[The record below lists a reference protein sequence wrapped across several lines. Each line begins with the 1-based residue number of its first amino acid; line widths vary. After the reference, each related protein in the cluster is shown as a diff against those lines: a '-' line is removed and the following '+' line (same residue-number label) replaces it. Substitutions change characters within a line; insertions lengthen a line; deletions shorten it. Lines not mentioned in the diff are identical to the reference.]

1 MEFKNKFDFLKGNLA
16 KKVIIINIVVLVILF
31 VINMFYTFVPLNYK
45 FLFRFLILWSV
56 INGGVLV
63 YYSIRHN
70 KKSLRI
76 GVIITVLLI
85 VVLGNVTTYKMFN
98 YKRYRNLA
106 GEVKT
111 HEFNEDIKAVD
122 LNKLPINN
130 SDLARNLADKKLG
143 DIPSLG
149 SQVDIGEFTIQK
161 IKDELF
167 YVAPLEHAGF
177 FKWFSNRDGT
187 PGYVMVNAT
196 KQNDVRLVTEV
207 EGEKLNIKY
216 LDSAYIFSNL
226 HRHAYLNKTTKGLTD
241 YSFELDDNLRPY
253 WVISMYDLSV
263 GLSGEKVAGTL
274 IIDAQTGKS
283 KTYTVEGTP
292 YWVDRI
298 QPKSIVQT
306 NLTNWGE
313 LVHGVFN
320 FSNKDKLTLTEGI
333 KVIYNGD
340 DCYYY
345 TGVTSVGADES
356 LVGFFLTNS
365 KTGITN
371 LYKVSGAIETA
382 AIKSAAGK
390 VQQFGYTATFPILTN
405 IHAQPTYFTTLL
417 DNKGLIKSYAFVNV
431 KNYNLVGV
439 GETVNEA
446 YNDYL
451 EDLAMDTSIVMDD
464 KGKAISLN
472 GAVDR
477 IGQAT
482 IKNVQY
488 AVIRLKENKQTFVIP
503 IELNKNLTV
512 TKEGDSVE
520 IEYVDGGKEV
530 ITVKKFKNITLE

>member
-1 MEFKNKFDFLKGNLA
+1 MEFIKKIDFFKGNLA
-16 KKVIIINIVVLVILF
+16 KKVVIINIVVLAVLF
-31 VINMFYTFVPLNYK
+31 IINMFFIYVPLNYK

-56 INGGVLV
+56 INGSILIF
-63 YYSIRHN
+63 YSIQYN
-70 KKSLRI
+70 KKKLRI
-76 GVIITVLLI
+76 GVILTVLLI

-106 GEVKT
+106 GEIKT
-111 HEFNEDIKAVD
+111 HEFTEDIEAVD
-122 LNKLPINN
+122 LSKLPINN
-130 SDLARNLADKKLG
+130 GNLAKNLADKKLG

-149 SQVDIGEFTIQK
+149 SQVTIGGFTIQK
-161 IKDELF
+161 VKDELF

-177 FKWFSNRDGT
+177 FKWFSNRNGT

-207 EGEKLNIKY
+207 DGKKLNIKY

-226 HRHAYLNKTTKGLTD
+226 KRHAYLNKATKGLMD
-241 YSFELDDNLRPY
+241 YSFELDDNLKPY
-253 WVISMYDLSV
+253 WAISMYDLSV
-263 GLSGEKVAGTL
+263 GLSGNKVVGTL
-274 IIDAQTGKS
+274 LIDAQTGES
-283 KTYTVEGTP
+283 KTYTVEETP
-292 YWVDRI
+292 AWVDRI
-298 QPKSIVQT
+298 QPEAIVKT

-320 FSNKDKLTLTEGI
+320 FSNKDKLALTDGI

-405 IHAQPTYFTTLL
+405 IHSQPTYFTTLL
-417 DNKGLIKSYAFVNV
+417 DNKGLIKSYAFINV
-431 KNYNLVGV
+431 KNYNIVGV

-451 EDLAMDTSIVMDD
+451 DDISKDTTIEVEDE
-464 KGKAISLN
+464 GEAIYFN
-472 GAVDR
+472 GVVDR
-477 IGQAT
+477 IGHVT
-482 IKNVQY
+482 IKNAQY
-488 AVIRLKENKQTFVIP
+488 SVIKLKDNNKTFIIP
-503 IELNKNLTV
+503 IELDNKLSL

-520 IEYVDGGKEV
+520 IEYNDGSKE
-530 ITVKKFKNITLE
+530 TTAVKKFKNVTLE